1 MTTAGRPRL
10 TKRVFLFVSFG
21 LLAFLLYLYY
31 LVGLTNIADIIERTN
46 LVYYASAFIA
56 FVVGIV
62 FMSLSWHDLLDN
74 LAVHNSIRRNFQL
87 VWAGMFFDAVV
98 PEPGWT
104 GDLLRAYVM
113 SKTSNQDAGTI
124 AASVIGQKIIGMAI
138 TVIDLVLGLTILAF
152 NYSLP
157 TSVSI
162 FIAFVLFLSAF
173 SLFIVVYFS
182 SRPKATKKMLDWLIR
197 FVSFLRRGRWNPT
210 SFRNRA
216 QETLGEFHEGIR
228 ALSGNLKALVRPI
241 VFSLVSWAFDVS
253 VIFLVFASLRYPIP
267 VDKVLI
273 VYALTGSLQAIGVS
287 LVGFTEIV
295 VSSSYAIL
303 GLPIAV
309 SMSATLLTRIVTLW
323 LKLVV
328 SYIAFQWTGVE
339 LLMGQGPKNRDS
351 RHNAGGKGNGIGESA
366 KPKLAEE
373 ER

>member
-1 MTTAGRPRL
+1 MTTAAKPRL
-10 TKRVFLFVSFG
+10 TKRVLLFVSFG

-31 LVGLTNIADIIERTN
+31 LVGLTNIADTIGRTN
-46 LVYYASAFIA
+46 LLYYSLAFIA
-56 FVVGIV
+56 FVVSIA
-62 FMSLSWHDLLDN
+62 FLSLSWHSLLDN
-74 LAVHNSIRRNFQL
+74 LTIQNSIRKDFQL
-87 VWAGMFFDAVV
+87 VWVGMFFDAVV

-124 AASVIGQKIIGMAI
+124 AASVIGQKIIGMAV

-157 TSVSI
+157 SSVSI

-182 SRPKATKKMLDWLIR
+182 SKPKATKKVLDWLIR
-197 FVSFLRRGRWNPT
+197 FVCFVRRGRWNPT
-210 SFRNRA
+210 SFRTRA

-241 VFSLVSWAFDVS
+241 AFSLVSWAFDVS
-253 VIFLVFASLRYPIP
+253 VIFVVFASLRYPIP
-267 VDKVLI
+267 IDKVLI

-309 SMSATLLTRIVTLW
+309 STSATLLTRIVTLW
-323 LKLVV
+323 FKLVV
-328 SYIAFQWTGVE
+328 SYVAFQWTGVE
-339 LLMGQGPKNRDS
+339 LLMGQQPKNIDS
-351 RHNAGGKGNGIGESA
+351 HHSLR
-366 KPKLAEE
+366 
-373 ER
+373 